1 MASPPGT
8 GVLDHMLLSTTKTS
22 RISEEAL
29 SDEVIQQLPT
39 EEDYSQLRR
48 GEKRKRAT
56 SENGA
61 ETSVV
66 ATMVATSPRH
76 VGRSNDTDTELASV
90 NSKIDAMMAMLNN
103 IAPVVKTLNDAYESS
118 LLADSDNENDVDT

>member
-29 SDEVIQQLPT
+29 SDEDIQQLPT

-66 ATMVATSPRH
+66 ATMVVCMVATMVVSSYKLQLWLQPH
-76 VGRSNDTDTELASV
+76 QDTWVDQATWTRSSHL
-90 NSKIDAMMAMLNN
+90 
-103 IAPVVKTLNDAYESS
+103 
-118 LLADSDNENDVDT
+118 